1 MTTCPS
7 RARPIQI
14 PTTFRPQEMILM
26 TTSLRRA
33 PAPTLTA
40 ALTLALTLTGC
51 GGTPPDAPTPPPDAG
66 PAAPQAQPL
75 IPFQTPTVTGIGT
88 YDRGTYTKAPTPESC
103 ASPQG
108 AESCVSWTAPLPAP
122 PPGYRVQVSPVV
134 PLLTVAG
141 GQAVVGDPPCTEPL
155 TVLSYYGTD
164 LDAVR
169 RRFEGSGAPLPV
181 APGAARITVGLCF
194 WGEVRARMAP
204 LTGSITFVPAP

>member
-1 MTTCPS
+1 MTT
-7 RARPIQI
+7 
-14 PTTFRPQEMILM
+14 PTTSPRPALLRALLL
-26 TTSLRRA
+26 TSTLTAPACGAAETPGPDLGPA
-33 PAPTLTA
+33 PAPA
-40 ALTLALTLTGC
+40 DLA
-51 GGTPPDAPTPPPDAG
+51 